1 MSFDFG
7 SLDIFFKKNILPSRM
22 NSKKKKK
29 ETKTIQN
36 KVTNKKRTVTLSLLP
51 CLCRPL
57 SARGPH
63 CRLSPVCPIRGCS
76 ACWRSKLAGR
86 RVSAG
91 LAAVAGAARP
101 RLCSG
106 PRPAPAS
113 HQSPRKSCRWEQLF
127 PRGGEEI
134 RRSWSLARA
143 AGAGELVG
151 AGQL

>member
-1 MSFDFG
+1 
-7 SLDIFFKKNILPSRM
+7 M
-22 NSKKKKK
+22 NSKKKRGKNHTKQGHQHKK
-29 ETKTIQN
+29 I
-36 KVTNKKRTVTLSLLP
+36 TVTLSLLP

-63 CRLSPVCPIRGCS
+63 CRLSPVCPIRGGS

-91 LAAVAGAARP
+91 LAAIAGAARP
-101 RLCSG
+101 RLCSAG

-143 AGAGELVG
+143 AGARELVG